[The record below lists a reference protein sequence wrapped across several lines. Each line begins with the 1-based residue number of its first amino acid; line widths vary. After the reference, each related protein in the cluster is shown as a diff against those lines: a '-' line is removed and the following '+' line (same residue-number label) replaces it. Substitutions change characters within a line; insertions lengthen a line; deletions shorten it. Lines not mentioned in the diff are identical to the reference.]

1 MFQPTYEQE
10 NSILVEQYVCPK
22 IPPPTKK
29 IKEVD
34 K

>member
-1 MFQPTYEQE
+1 MVQPTYEQE
-10 NSILVEQYVCPK
+10 NSILVEQK